1 MRGDPLHLL
10 VGEGG
15 RSESRVRAGVE
26 GEGEDIALVMI
37 LGRRR
42 RRRHIFLALRDDL
55 WRRRRVPL
63 ELELRGLDL
72 VESVV
77 GEREIP
83 ALQLARQP
91 LELFIRE
98 AGGRLRGRLS
108 DVIGDVTDVPLL
120 RLGLGVMRSERGRV
134 DDISLERGGCEL
146 SLLALFVDGLGPR
159 LQ

>member
-1 MRGDPLHLL
+1 ME
-10 VGEGG
+10 GEGK
-15 RSESRVRAGVE
+15 
-26 GEGEDIALVMI
+26 GEDIALVMI
-37 LGRRR
+37 LGRRM

-55 WRRRRVPL
+55 WWRGRRRVPL

>member
-1 MRGDPLHLL
+1 ML

-15 RSESRVRAGVE
+15 RSESRVGAGVKGE

-37 LGRRR
+37 LGRRMGMR
-42 RRRHIFLALRDDL
+42 WHIFLALRDDL
-55 WRRRRVPL
+55 WWRRRVPL

-98 AGGRLRGRLS
+98 AGGRLRGRLLS

-146 SLLALFVDGLGPR
+146 SLLSLFVDGLGPR

>member
-1 MRGDPLHLL
+1 M
-10 VGEGG
+10 EGKG
-15 RSESRVRAGVE
+15 K
-26 GEGEDIALVMI
+26 GEDIALVMI
-37 LGRRR
+37 LGR

-83 ALQLARQP
+83 ALQLSRQP

-98 AGGRLRGRLS
+98 AWGRLRGRLS

-120 RLGLGVMRSERGRV
+120 RLGMGVMRSERGRV

-146 SLLALFVDGLGPR
+146 SLLSLFVDGLGPR

>member
-1 MRGDPLHLL
+1 ML

-15 RSESRVRAGVE
+15 RSESGVGTRVE
-26 GEGEDIALVMI
+26 GKGKGEDIALVMI
-37 LGRRR
+37 LGRRMGMR
-42 RRRHIFLALRDDL
+42 WHIFLALRDDL
-55 WRRRRVPL
+55 WWRRRVPL

-98 AGGRLRGRLS
+98 AGRRLRGRLS

-120 RLGLGVMRSERGRV
+120 RLGMGVRRSERGRV

>member
-1 MRGDPLHLL
+1 M
-10 VGEGG
+10 EGKG
-15 RSESRVRAGVE
+15 K
-26 GEGEDIALVMI
+26 GEDIALVMI
-37 LGRRR
+37 LG
-42 RRRHIFLALRDDL
+42 RRHIFLALRDDL
-55 WRRRRVPL
+55 WRRRGRRVPL

-83 ALQLARQP
+83 PLQLARQP

-120 RLGLGVMRSERGRV
+120 RLGVGVMRSERGRV
-134 DDISLERGGCEL
+134 DDIALQRGCEM
-146 SLLALFVDGLGPR
+146 SLLSLFVDGLGPR

>member
-1 MRGDPLHLL
+1 ML
-10 VGEGG
+10 VCEGG
-15 RSESRVRAGVE
+15 RSESGVGAGVE
-26 GEGEDIALVMI
+26 GKGKGEDIALVMI
-37 LGRRR
+37 LGR

-120 RLGLGVMRSERGRV
+120 RLGMGVMRSERGRV